1 MNKVNLGPASVVD
14 EIISDAGTLQTLLD
28 CIRKEISVSPIKR
41 ELMGTYADF
50 YEGDVRRVEDL
61 LSASVGNQGVRRS
74 GLQRAARRRKGGE
87 RSMSNRWSTSNRIE
101 PTEQQIEEHMKPHT
115 CTNCEHSAGAERRP
129 ESTRRKIACNIGGT

>member
-1 MNKVNLGPASVVD
+1 MNKLNLGPASAVD

-61 LSASVGNQGVRRS
+61 LSVSEKRFTARCSPPK
-74 GLQRAARRRKGGE
+74 RRRAQHE
-87 RSMSNRWSTSNRIE
+87 
-101 PTEQQIEEHMKPHT
+101 
-115 CTNCEHSAGAERRP
+115 
-129 ESTRRKIACNIGGT
+129 

>member
-61 LSASVGNQGVRRS
+61 LSVSEKLLWEIKEYGEAVYSALLTAEKEES
-74 GLQRAARRRKGGE
+74 AA
-87 RSMSNRWSTSNRIE
+87 
-101 PTEQQIEEHMKPHT
+101 
-115 CTNCEHSAGAERRP
+115 
-129 ESTRRKIACNIGGT
+129 